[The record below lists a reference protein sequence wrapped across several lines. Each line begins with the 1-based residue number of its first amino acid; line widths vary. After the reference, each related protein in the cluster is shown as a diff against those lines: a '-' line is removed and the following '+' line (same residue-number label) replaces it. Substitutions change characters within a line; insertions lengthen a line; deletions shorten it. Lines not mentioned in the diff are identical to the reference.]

1 MNLLTPLLSIIIL
14 VSVNIILSR
23 KGKKIYW
30 LYELSHFLGGF
41 LLAVL
46 FLNFLDKNFVLLA
59 VLAAG
64 IIWEIYE
71 LVINKNKKIKKYLEN
86 KFRYYITPPTPSDT
100 ILDLILVFLGAVF
113 YLYLF

>member
-1 MNLLTPLLSIIIL
+1 M
-14 VSVNIILSR
+14 
-23 KGKKIYW
+23 
-30 LYELSHFLGGF
+30 
-41 LLAVL
+41 AVL